1 MSVDRSRALR
11 QISTAPERKLWTL
24 LRSLKPV
31 GFHFRRQVPV
41 GLYFA
46 DFACHH
52 AKLIIEVD
60 GHTHGTD
67 AAIAYDQARDA
78 FLCSVGYEVVRF
90 TNLDVMQNLEGV
102 GIAIEQA
109 LKGRTTLPTPTRLP
123 PPSPQGG
130 GARLA
135 SHSELVA
142 PSSPSPL
149 RGGIKGGG
157 RAANTQGAGQRAFRK
172 ADP

>member
-1 MSVDRSRALR
+1 MSVYRARELR
-11 QISTAPERKLWTL
+11 RDATAPERKLWTL
-24 LRSLKPV
+24 LRSLRP

-41 GLYFA
+41 GRYFA

-60 GHTHGTD
+60 GDTHGTD
-67 AAIAYDQARDA
+67 VAIAYDLVRDE
-78 FLCSVGYEVVRF
+78 FLRNAGYGLLRVSNR
-90 TNLDVMQNLEGV
+90 DVMQNLDGV

-130 GARLA
+130 GARTVTPALA
-135 SHSELVA
+135 G

-157 RAANTQGAGQRAFRK
+157 REAYTRAAGGQHAFRK
-172 ADP
+172 GDS

>member
-1 MSVDRSRALR
+1 MDHNFSCDRFSRRRARIWRHRWRLCRHR
-11 QISTAPERKLWTL
+11 QNPFFR
-24 LRSLKPV
+24 
-31 GFHFRRQVPV
+31 FHRA
-41 GLYFA
+41 FA

-60 GHTHGTD
+60 GDTHGTD
-67 AAIAYDQARDA
+67 SAVAYDHVRDK
-78 FLCSVGYEVVRF
+78 FLRNAGYELLRVSNR
-90 TNLDVMQNLEGV
+90 DVMQNLDGV

-109 LKGRTTLPTPTRLP
+109 LKGRTTLATPTRLP

-130 GARLA
+130 GDPA
-135 SHSELVA
+135 STTETKA

-157 RAANTQGAGQRAFRK
+157 RAAHRHGAGQRAFRK
-172 ADP
+172 GDS